1 MRAWSSLMFTLLWS
15 ITIFA
20 CDKSKDPASGASSAS
35 VASASP
41 ATSVA
46 AAPSASVSAAA
57 TPAAPIVMKTIAK
70 GDIPKDIKFPGKL
83 DKAVGWTDKN
93 GANVVVF
100 STLAAAGKKN
110 GEHFE
115 SAYLNVEHVAYPGGT
130 FKSLRSVKD
139 KEETCDADLMAE
151 FRDKA
156 LTVTDLDNDGFG
168 EITFAYALRCTSDV
182 SPATLKLLMLENGEK
197 YILRGQSRVD
207 TGPEKVGG
215 AFKVDPSF
223 NAGPPAFLEHAKKQW
238 SLVKS
243 D

>member
-1 MRAWSSLMFTLLWS
+1 MRAWSWMIPALVSLS
-15 ITIFA
+15 AIVA
-20 CDKSKDPASGASSAS
+20 CDKSKEPGATTLSASSAAPS
-35 VASASP
+35 LPQTTASQQAASA
-41 ATSVA
+41 AV
-46 AAPSASVSAAA
+46 

-100 STLAAAGKKN
+100 STQTAVGKKN

-139 KEETCDADLMAE
+139 KEEACDADLMAE

>member
-1 MRAWSSLMFTLLWS
+1 MRAWSWMIPALVSLSALV
-15 ITIFA
+15 A
-20 CDKSKDPASGASSAS
+20 CDKSKEPAATTLSASSAAPS
-35 VASASP
+35 LSQS
-41 ATSVA
+41 
-46 AAPSASVSAAA
+46 AAPQPAASTAA
-57 TPAAPIVMKTIAK
+57 TPTPPIVMKTIAK

-100 STLAAAGKKN
+100 STQTAVGKKN

-115 SAYLNVEHVAYPGGT
+115 SAYLNVEHVAYPGGA

-139 KEETCDADLMAE
+139 KEEACDADLMAE